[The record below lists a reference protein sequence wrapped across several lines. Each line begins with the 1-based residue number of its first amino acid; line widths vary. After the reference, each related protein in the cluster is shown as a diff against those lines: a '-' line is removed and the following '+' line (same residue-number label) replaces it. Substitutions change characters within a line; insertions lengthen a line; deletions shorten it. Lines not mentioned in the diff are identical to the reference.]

1 MLIQCPECEL
11 QASDKALSCP
21 HCGYPFGGAKRGR
34 KKIVANKRKR
44 LPNGFG
50 QITEIKGMN
59 LRKPFRASV
68 TVGKDE
74 EGRCIKKLLKP
85 EAYFTTYNDAYA
97 ALVEYNKCPYDLNE
111 DIVLKDLYAEWTAE
125 YFKNI
130 ADSSKRTITVAW
142 SYCSELYNMR
152 VKDIRGRHIK
162 GVMENGTM
170 IYRGEVHTTS
180 AGTKGRIKSMFNLM
194 LDYALEHEIVT
205 VNYARTFDVSDD
217 IIKEQEDM
225 KRPHIPYT
233 DEEIEKLWAHV
244 DKVEWVD
251 LMLIQCYSGWRPQE
265 LGLIRME
272 DVDIENW
279 FFQGGMKTDAG
290 FERTVPIHT
299 RIRPF
304 VVKHYE
310 KAQSLGSEYLFNCT
324 DTKTHRS
331 SLKLTYDKW
340 QQRYNKVRDFLELNP
355 EHRAHDGRKHFITKA
370 KKYEVDQF
378 AIKYMVGHK
387 ITDIT
392 EAVYTVREP
401 EWLQS
406 EIEKI
411 K

>member
-1 MLIQCPECEL
+1 MLIQCPECTL
-11 QASDKALSCP
+11 QASDRALTCP
-21 HCGYPFGGAKRGR
+21 HCGYPFKSGAPKRNR
-34 KKIVANKRKR
+34 KSNRRKR

-50 QITEIKGMN
+50 QITEIKGRS
-59 LRKPFRASV
+59 LRKPFRAMV
-68 TVGKDE
+68 TVGKDSH
-74 EGRCIKKLLKP
+74 GRFITKPLKP
-85 EAYFTTYNDAYA
+85 QAFFETYNDAYA

-111 DIVLKDLYAEWTAE
+111 DILLKELYDKWSDE

-142 SYCSELYNMR
+142 SYCSELYHMR
-152 VKDIRGRHIK
+152 VKDVRSRHIK

-170 IYRGEVHTTS
+170 VYRGEVHTTS

-205 VNYARTFDVSDD
+205 INYARTFDISDD
-217 IIKEQEDM
+217 IIKEQEEM

-233 DEEIEKLWAHV
+233 DEEIEKLWANV

-251 LMLIQCYSGWRPQE
+251 IILVQCYSGWRPQE

-279 FFQGGMKTDAG
+279 FFRGGMKTDAG
-290 FERTVPIHT
+290 FERLVPIHT

-304 VVKHYE
+304 VMKHYE

-340 QQRYNKVRDFLELNP
+340 QQRYSKVRDFLGLNP

-378 AIKYMVGHK
+378 AIKYIVGHK